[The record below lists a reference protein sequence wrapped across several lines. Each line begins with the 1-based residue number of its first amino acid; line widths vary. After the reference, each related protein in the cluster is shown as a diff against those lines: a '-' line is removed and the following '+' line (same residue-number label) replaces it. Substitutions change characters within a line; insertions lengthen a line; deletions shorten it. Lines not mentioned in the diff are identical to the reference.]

1 MASDSDES
9 TSDSSESGK
18 SHESVLLK
26 PRDIGIKKTSI
37 PPLEHD
43 SYFKRFLHHDMVGS
57 GFLLIAAVAAVVI
70 ANVGYAEQY
79 HHFWETPFG
88 FNIGARGE
96 GWGFKKSL
104 HHWVNDGLMAIF
116 FFLVGLEIKREMRAG
131 ELHSVRKA
139 LLPVAAAVG
148 GMVVP
153 ALIFAAF
160 NGGKVSAAGW
170 GIPMATDIAFAAGCI
185 ALLKKWVPSS
195 LMIFL
200 VALAIV
206 DDLGAVA
213 VIALFYTEQIA
224 FGPLIIGSSLIVLSF
239 CLGQLGVRRTW
250 PFVLMGII
258 IWFAFLQSGIHATI
272 AGVLLAFTIP
282 ETARY
287 HTHNF
292 RGRMDELLGKFEE
305 AEKHWDEDLNVV
317 ETELKDLMV
326 NHSQQGLIRRI
337 NDECH
342 FVESP
347 LQRIEHRIEPFSVF
361 IIMPIFA
368 FANAGVHLEFGQ
380 MGEILKEPVT
390 LGIIFG
396 LFIGKP
402 LGIVLASVLVVKLG
416 FASLP
421 RGVTWI
427 QLTGV
432 GFLAGIGFTM
442 SLFVNELAFVG
453 VDPEIAEQLMS
464 SGKIAIFIASIL
476 SAVVGIVWLK
486 LSCREVQR

>member
-26 PRDIGIKKTSI
+26 PRDIGIKKTSV

-153 ALIFAAF
+153 A
-160 NGGKVSAAGW
+160 
-170 GIPMATDIAFAAGCI
+170 
-185 ALLKKWVPSS
+185 LKKWVPSS